1 MADGGDSIQTERKK
15 PKGKTKVSPI
25 RNVLG
30 LILLVVLVTVAVLEF
45 SANRGYTAA
54 MNKLTA
60 SMPSEEDPKAE
71 LLPMTTAEK
80 LIGKVADGP
89 AVKEEG
95 YMKKTYT
102 WRGAV
107 RSYKLAAFYSLG
119 EPAALVRFANE

>member
-1 MADGGDSIQTERKK
+1 MADGGDSIQTGHRK
-15 PKGKTKVSPI
+15 PRGKTKVSPI
-25 RNVLG
+25 RNVIG

-60 SMPSEEDPKAE
+60 SMPSEDDPKAE
-71 LLPMTTAEK
+71 LLPMTDAEK
-80 LIGKVADGP
+80 IIGKAADGP

-95 YMKKTYT
+95 LMKKTYT

-107 RSYKLAAFYSLG
+107 RSYKLAAYYSLG
-119 EPAALVRFANE
+119 APSALVRFSNE